1 MPETLE
7 YRTLRGIWPDQP
19 IMNFSE
25 QSRILCIL
33 GLVKSLEEKL
43 TSLGKRAPAD
53 VGTGDNAQSSSDIG
67 QITVEN
73 GESGLSE
80 TIQILWPDE
89 SRTSINLR
97 DEIQW
102 LVFKGFQALK
112 DDWLDAETI
121 WEKLLLYSNHEQVKA
136 DR

>member
-7 YRTLRGIWPDQP
+7 YRTLRRIWPDLP

-33 GLVKSLEEKL
+33 GLVKSLEERL
-43 TSLGKRAPAD
+43 TSLGKRSPAE
-53 VGTGDNAQSSSDIG
+53 VGTGDNASSSSDIG

-89 SRTSINLR
+89 NRSSTNLR

-102 LVFKGFQALK
+102 LVFKGFKALK
-112 DDWLDAETI
+112 EDWLDAKTV
-121 WEKLLLYSNHEQVKA
+121 WEKLFLYSDHEKIKA